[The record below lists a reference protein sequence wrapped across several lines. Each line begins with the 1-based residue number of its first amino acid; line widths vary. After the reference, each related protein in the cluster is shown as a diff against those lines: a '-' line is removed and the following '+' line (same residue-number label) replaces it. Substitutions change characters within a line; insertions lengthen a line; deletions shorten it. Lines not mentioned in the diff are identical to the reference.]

1 METKSKVSYYR
12 INKNRYAKNGMMV
25 LTILACSL
33 IVLIVV
39 GLTIRSAPILF
50 SRPLSELLFS
60 TEWKPFKGQFGFAPF
75 IVGTFAV
82 TGVAVV
88 IAVPLCLLTA
98 IYLSEYASSRV
109 TRFVNP
115 FIDVLSGIPS
125 IIFGVW
131 GILLV
136 VPFISK
142 YIAPLFNVSS
152 NGYTVLAGG
161 LVLSIMIFPI
171 IINVLLE
178 VFKTVP
184 NEMKDASLSLGATKW
199 QTVKKV
205 LLKRALPGVIAAFVL
220 GLSRAF
226 GETMAVLMVTGN
238 VSKLPK
244 SLMDP
249 TYTLPSLIANNY
261 GEMLSIPMYDSA
273 LLLASLI
280 LLMIILFFNIISRI
294 ILVKI
299 ERNYQ

>member
-1 METKSKVSYYR
+1 
-12 INKNRYAKNGMMV
+12 MMV

>member
-1 METKSKVSYYR
+1 
-12 INKNRYAKNGMMV
+12 MV